1 MRCNFENLA
10 IVPLQIQDEKGSS
23 KMSSIFNIYCD
34 ESGHLERDHQQ
45 VMILGAL
52 WCPLEKTREIATR
65 IREIKLRHGLPSS
78 FEVKW
83 IKVSPAKQ
91 LFYQDLIDY
100 FFDDDD
106 LHFRSLIIPNKPR
119 LRHQDFAQNHDT
131 WYHKMYFEMLKSLL
145 SPGNEYKIYLDIKDT
160 KSAGKV
166 ANLHE
171 VLCNDM
177 YDFERHI
184 VSRIQTVRSH
194 EIEQLQLADLLIGS
208 SGLCEQEA

>member
-1 MRCNFENLA
+1 
-10 IVPLQIQDEKGSS
+10 
-23 KMSSIFNIYCD
+23 MSTIFNIYCD
-34 ESGHLERDHQQ
+34 ESGHLEKDRQQ
-45 VMILGAL
+45 VMILGAV

-83 IKVSPAKQ
+83 IKVSPAKH

-100 FFDDDD
+100 FFDYDD
-106 LHFRSLIIPNKPR
+106 LHFRALIIPNKSK
-119 LRHQDFAQNHDT
+119 LRHQDFAQNHDI

-145 SPGNEYKIYLDIKDT
+145 SPGNEYRIYLDIKDT

-171 VLCNDM
+171 ILCNNK

-194 EIEQLQLADLLIGS
+194 EIEQLQLADLLIGAVGYANKKS
-208 SGLCEQEA
+208 RYKCG